1 MTIAPRRFGS
11 RGAKP
16 ALPALA
22 GCLALLA
29 LAMSGCG
36 GDDGERSAAG
46 GGASA
51 APAAK
56 SAVTVDIASFK
67 FMPGTTKVKTGGT
80 VTFVNR
86 DKAAHTAQ
94 TGLNPKTAKFDTD
107 RLEKGDKKAVKL
119 KDAGRFEYFCAYH
132 RFMEGAVEVVE

>member
-1 MTIAPRRFGS
+1 MRIAPRRLGS
-11 RGAKP
+11 HGARP
-16 ALPALA
+16 VLPALT
-22 GCLALLA
+22 GCLVLLA
-29 LAMSGCG
+29 LPVSGCG
-36 GDDGERSAAG
+36 GDDGGESAAG

-56 SAVTVDIASFK
+56 EAVTVDIASFK
-67 FMPGTTKVKTGGT
+67 FMPGAIKVKAGGT

-86 DKAAHTAQ
+86 DKAPHTAQ
-94 TGLNPKTAKFDTD
+94 TELNPKTAKFDTD

-132 RFMEGAVEVVE
+132 RFMEGTVEVVE

>member
-1 MTIAPRRFGS
+1 M
-11 RGAKP
+11 
-16 ALPALA
+16 
-22 GCLALLA
+22 LA

-36 GDDGERSAAG
+36 GGDGEQSAAG

-51 APAAK
+51 APAAR
-56 SAVTVDIASFK
+56 SAVTVDISSFK
-67 FMPGTTKVKTGGT
+67 FMPDPIKIKAGGT

-86 DKAAHTAQ
+86 DKAPHTAQ
-94 TGLNPKTAKFDTD
+94 TELNPKTAEFDTD